1 MALVRQSLGAS
12 DILRSE
18 REEERFIETL
28 HLDEPVWDLRI
39 LMHYLGELMDRLA
52 ERLTLR
58 GLYAAAH
65 RRARL

>member
-58 GLYAAAH
+58 GL
-65 RRARL
+65 LCCGPST